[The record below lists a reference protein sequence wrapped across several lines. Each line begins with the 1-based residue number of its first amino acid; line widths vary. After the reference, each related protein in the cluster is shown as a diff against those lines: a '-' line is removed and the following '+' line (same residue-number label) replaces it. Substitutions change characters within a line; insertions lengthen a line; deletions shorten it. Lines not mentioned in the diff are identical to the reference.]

1 MIELKK
7 MIQGSFLFDELMSK
21 HTSYGIGG
29 PAKAYI
35 TPKNKSDLELD
46 TLFANIIASAAA
58 VGSSNKEAFEI
69 SIPVKSEIIVW

>member
-1 MIELKK
+1 MIELEK

-35 TPKNKSDLELD
+35 RIKLT
-46 TLFANIIASAAA
+46 
-58 VGSSNKEAFEI
+58 
-69 SIPVKSEIIVW
+69 